1 MLRGTLLTY
10 GVGLGCVGEQVCEVF
25 GNAYVVKVR
34 EMDRRD
40 ALDPVVRLTIPA
52 RAEYITLCRLALTG
66 LSRLRPLS
74 DETLADLKLA
84 ITEAC
89 SNSVRHAYP
98 SEDGHVEITYTLTG
112 EALEVEVCDEG
123 AGFEPG
129 APAERADDLSEG
141 GLGIAIIRSI
151 ADELEIGPRAGGG
164 SRLRFVKNLP
174 DGSVTLPA

>member
-1 MLRGTLLTY
+1 
-10 GVGLGCVGEQVCEVF
+10 
-25 GNAYVVKVR
+25 
-34 EMDRRD
+34 MDSRD

-52 RAEYITLCRLALTG
+52 RPEYITLCRLALTG

-74 DETLADLKLA
+74 DEMLADLKLA

-98 SEDGHVEITYTLTG
+98 GDGGRVEISYTLTG
-112 EALEVEVCDEG
+112 GTLEIEVCDEG
-123 AGFEPG
+123 EGFEPG
-129 APAERADDLSEG
+129 GSARAAGDLSEG

-164 SRLRFVKNLP
+164 SRLRFVKNLS
-174 DGSVTLPA
+174 DGPVTLSR